1 MGVVH
6 MLVVALVGITYGWQS
21 DDNGGVEYI
30 VQISPAELSQ
40 VQRVGE
46 ITSSIDPR
54 VAGHV
59 SRIPL

>member
-30 VQISPAELSQ
+30 VQISPAE
-40 VQRVGE
+40 
-46 ITSSIDPR
+46 
-54 VAGHV
+54 
-59 SRIPL
+59 